1 MDATNAELKGVRN
14 QKIIFILFQI
24 DALYRPLVNSKS
36 ANQNWETSRPIRI
49 EKNLQLKKTEQS
61 NNFSKMV
68 PNPNHQIQGGR
79 PYRDTLQ
86 RYSNKEWYQIIQG
99 SYFTRLILGHI
110 SHDSYRVIF
119 HITHIGLYFTR
130 LILGHISHDSY
141 MVIFHMIHIGS
152 YFTWL
157 I

>member
-1 MDATNAELKGVRN
+1 MYLTWVGEIFREFWFLIGVGELKGVPADFKGAKN
-14 QKIIFILFQI
+14 KKNILLFFQI
-24 DALYRPLVNSKS
+24 DVLYRPLVNSKS

-86 RYSNKEWYQIIQG
+86 RYSNKEWYQIYLDHFSG
-99 SYFTRLILGHI
+99 AKNSLET
-110 SHDSYRVIF
+110 
-119 HITHIGLYFTR
+119 
-130 LILGHISHDSY
+130 
-141 MVIFHMIHIGS
+141 
-152 YFTWL
+152 
-157 I
+157 